1 MLVGFAPHIRL
12 FLKSWLG
19 GGGALQAEGCWSNCE
34 VYAHSPE
41 PFTSSFQKFRIN
53 FQKFRMALR
62 DRQPTFSESSQ
73 LMAKAIVTP
82 GLMDGIDGSPLPSD
96 ASSPVSSPVASPAS
110 SPCSASGG
118 GEGYPSQDL
127 ISMISA
133 ELFAGASQKLMGG
146 STDLISDETIEQMHR
161 EQVEKSLAEKGEGP
175 LSDQV
180 LLDSIDK
187 EIGEIQQAID
197 QGVPVRFVHNND

>member
-1 MLVGFAPHIRL
+1 
-12 FLKSWLG
+12 
-19 GGGALQAEGCWSNCE
+19 
-34 VYAHSPE
+34 
-41 PFTSSFQKFRIN
+41 
-53 FQKFRMALR
+53 
-62 DRQPTFSESSQ
+62 
-73 LMAKAIVTP
+73 
-82 GLMDGIDGSPLPSD
+82 
-96 ASSPVSSPVASPAS
+96 
-110 SPCSASGG
+110 
-118 GEGYPSQDL
+118 
-127 ISMISA
+127 MISA